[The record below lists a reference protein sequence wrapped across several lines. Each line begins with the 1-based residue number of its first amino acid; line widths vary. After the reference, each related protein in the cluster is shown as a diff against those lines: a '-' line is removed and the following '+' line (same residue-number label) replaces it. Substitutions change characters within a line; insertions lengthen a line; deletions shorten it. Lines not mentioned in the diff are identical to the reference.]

1 MLQERRR
8 KTARRR
14 SGERKTHAKKGEEM
28 SDAEEGEKGK

>member
-1 MLQERRR
+1 MVQEHRR